1 MERLWRGARNV
12 SCGSIATET
21 RCPNYVRSS
30 LDSDLIAGALTRL
43 KSANFLTHAP
53 QNLLPFTVPLIS
65 PRSRLACGLAKLSR
79 GCSVGRSP
87 DTADLNPGPADIM
100 SDVRPQMTADVP
112 SGPRLPGPPDR
123 RRMTSTP
130 FRPFSAWR
138 RRWRIAGG
146 PPYGN
151 HDATQAL
158 LRRANPRGWKW

>member
-100 SDVRPQMTADVP
+100 SDVRPQMTLTFHLGRACQV
-112 SGPRLPGPPDR
+112 RLIGDE
-123 RRMTSTP
+123 
-130 FRPFSAWR
+130 
-138 RRWRIAGG
+138 
-146 PPYGN
+146 
-151 HDATQAL
+151 
-158 LRRANPRGWKW
+158 